1 MYNTTKHL
9 TRFLLAALLAV
20 SYPSWAAAADNTTK
34 QTVYSTS
41 TSNVYRIPSIAR
53 LNNGNL
59 LALCDLRHDNN
70 GSDLGNNHRIDVV
83 GKLSTDN
90 GSTWGSQ
97 SYVLEGNSNSS
108 GYDFAHGDPSSVVD
122 RESGKIM
129 VLAASGTNGV
139 WTNGYPKVARGV
151 SEDNGSTWT
160 KTEVSDQFYTNS
172 SYASS
177 LFVSSGRMVQ
187 STLIKKGDYYRVYAG
202 IDTYQ
207 GSKVVY
213 SDDFGKTWSYLGG
226 IEASPASGGDEC
238 KVEELPNGN
247 VLLVCRI
254 RNGVGRQINLFTYTD
269 KENAKGSWG
278 TAVTTGSN
286 DVSGQPYAASCDGE
300 VLLVPAKR
308 ASDGQ
313 QTYVLLLSA
322 AMSKDRE
329 KAGIYWKE
337 LTSYSSPSDF
347 ASDWTA
353 YNISSTTSCYTT
365 MVLNKD
371 GDVAFLFEEDLTQLG
386 TGTAYNIKFQTFPL
400 STITNNQYSYS
411 HNTSR
416 SAYQPTSDPN
426 WNVLASD
433 VSAPTFSVDAGTYN
447 TTQTVTLTSATD
459 GATIYYTTDGTE
471 PTTKSTEYTE
481 AITVSATTTIKAIA
495 VDADGNESA
504 VATATYTIDLA
515 APSMPTF
522 SIAAGTYSVEQ
533 TVELTADAGTTI
545 YYTTDGTE
553 PTTGSTEYTGAITV
567 TTTTTIKAI
576 AVDDEGNKSA
586 VATASY
592 SIVAA
597 DNTTKLG
604 TTISLDNSSSHS
616 LFASNSGGGGY
627 FGFLRHD
634 IAHVQIITSNDS
646 TLSGNDDGLLA
657 NIDNDMIFT
666 TVDETKYLSVK
677 SSDSHKSVY
686 VQVVAPKGYRIA
698 RYQMEFLTDQCTSG
712 SAVKQYTYDADGNVV
727 TGDAMFTSAGSC
739 DKTLT
744 NGTNVL
750 YFRFDMGTSQKIVL
764 KSFHVTYVIDQPVTG
779 QIPNTDGTLNLHTGL
794 LDLGTFSKNSKASV
808 WSFSRTGVTDLQA
821 VSLVNGDGTAQTQ
834 TYETTDGQYFV
845 LTADGDYYLE
855 APQKFRIVGATL
867 NFLRHSATGT
877 TTGTTYTYADVS
889 SVSSGSSYIITDGSG
904 NYLNLSNGSLVNGTN
919 GAEATLW
926 TVTKNSSG
934 DGGHGGW
941 SGDWGNT
948 TYTIT
953 SDGYSLVLSNNSLS
967 ASNSSSTNWYYS
979 SNGYFYYSSSE
990 NQGPGPGWNQDRSYY
1005 YIGYSN
1011 GGWTVSSST
1020 STSKLQT
1027 RTASTGTITTTLPA
1041 SDFTATVNNRE
1052 NTAAAT
1058 DGTLKLTET
1067 NASATLTVDDYNN
1080 DAIHFSISG
1089 LAAGSS
1095 ALYNVYL
1102 KLMPLNPE
1110 VQTLQVAAKNG
1121 DTNVVGSNEVTST
1134 NYTFHNG
1141 EAVKVIVPRTLES
1154 PYTIVF
1160 RNAENEEKTLWY
1172 TSGVNNNNLAS
1183 TGGYSNYSL
1192 VGSSAFNATDGLSTS
1207 ATPHPGARVNTDV
1220 AGTNKLSATNIVEV
1234 ASGSA
1239 DELKDLDYT
1248 EGAGGLTAV
1257 SLAANAEKE
1266 VYIYSADMPTW
1277 NIMPTGIGSGKRH
1290 VDYRFYTITVKPV
1303 VETEKAVVTV
1313 TPIYTKTLKGTPTK
1327 TTSSLSSDDALDE
1340 THTYVG
1346 VTVTS
1351 LSATNSTASG
1361 ELTNTEIISA
1371 IKEAMKAGNYY
1382 GFSEDDPLRGIL
1394 YVDMSGLNTVAAETT
1409 DGANN
1414 WDAFNDG
1421 TADNC
1426 LYFMPVGFTRNVKNT
1441 VAKTTAGGYQAVG
1454 DIVLQ
1459 DQQPFFT
1466 PYSFATGTRKASY
1479 TRTGTNGK
1487 ALVKNMTAVL
1497 PFSVALDGNGNLK
1510 TSDDVT
1516 DNSVTFHNITGYGEV
1531 TAKSTESGEDVTYAM
1546 VATKVTDSK
1555 AEANKPYYVTS
1566 TTPGFAFNITG
1577 AQFVKTPEGTT
1588 SSDDTGVTES
1598 LERTSN
1604 NWTAYGTYAGVT
1616 PKAKDDNG
1624 VGVWYFAKELFW
1636 NSARLTQYSTVNVR
1650 PFRSYYKTSD
1660 TSASVQNAAKA
1671 AVVFDEN
1678 DVTTTGISDV
1688 SAAEGDLTVSVGH
1701 GTMTLTAASATRYAT
1716 YTVGGQLVARG
1727 MLGAGETRSLAV
1739 PAGVYV
1745 VNNCKVVVR

>member
-20 SYPSWAAAADNTTK
+20 GYPSWGQTTLFT
-34 QTVYSTS
+34 TVKGTGQD
-41 TSNVYRIPSIAR
+41 VYRIPSIVR
-53 LNNGNL
+53 LPNGNL
-59 LALCDLRHDNN
+59 WAFCDLRYDNN
-70 GSDLGNNHRIDVV
+70 GSDLGSNHRIDVV
-83 GKLSTDN
+83 GKLSSDN
-90 GSTWGSQ
+90 GTSWGDRTDIAK
-97 SYVLEGNSNSS
+97 GNSSSS
-108 GYDFAHGDPSSVVD
+108 GYDFAHGDPASVVD
-122 RESGKIM
+122 RESGSIM
-129 VLAASGTNGV
+129 VLAASGKNG
-139 WTNGYPKVARGV
+139 WSSSGAPLVARSV
-151 SEDNGSTWT
+151 STDGGSTWT
-160 KTEVSDQFYTNS
+160 KSEISNQLYVNGFNPGSIF
-172 SYASS
+172 
-177 LFVSSGRMVQ
+177 FSSGRMIQ
-187 STLIKKGDYYRVYAG
+187 STLVKKGAYYRIYAAV
-202 IDTYQ
+202 DTYNN
-207 GSKVVY
+207 GSCVVY
-213 SDDFGKTWSYLGG
+213 SDDFGATWSYLGG
-226 IEASPASGGDEC
+226 TSARPASSGDEC

-247 VLLVCRI
+247 ILLSCRV
-254 RNGVGRQINLFTYTD
+254 RSSTGRLFNIFTFTD
-269 KENAKGSWG
+269 KENAIGSWG
-278 TAVTTGSN
+278 TAV
-286 DVSGQPYAASCDGE
+286 SGNITAASCNGE
-300 VLLVPAKR
+300 VLLVPATR
-308 ASDGQ
+308 ASDSKQ
-313 QTYVLLLSA
+313 VYVLLQSA
-322 AMSKDRE
+322 AMSNNRE
-329 KAGIYWKE
+329 KVGIYWKVLE
-337 LTSYSSPSDF
+337 SESDYDAPSDF
-347 ASDWTA
+347 
-353 YNISSTTSCYTT
+353 SSGWSSYSVTNNYSCYST
-365 MVLNKD
+365 MVLDKN
-371 GDVAFLFEEDLTQLG
+371 GDVAFLYEDEIIYVNSG
-386 TGTAYNIKFQTFPL
+386 SGYNIKFKTIPL
-400 STITNNQYSYS
+400 STITSNQYKYS
-411 HNTSR
+411 ANTTGYRTTSEL
-416 SAYQPTSDPN
+416 ATTKTSDGE
-426 WNVLASD
+426 D
-433 VSAPTFSVDAGTYN
+433 VKVTVAAPTFSITTGTYN
-447 TTQTVTLTSATD
+447 TPQSVTLTSATD
-459 GATIYYTTDGTE
+459 GATIYYTTDGST
-471 PTTKSTEYTE
+471 PSAQNGTKYTE
-481 AITVSATTTIKAIA
+481 AITVSATTTINAIA
-495 VDADGNESA
+495 VDGDGNVSD
-504 VATATYTIDLA
+504 VTSATYTIDIT

-522 SIAAGTYSVEQ
+522 SVAAGTYSVEQ
-533 TVELTADAGTTI
+533 TVELTADDGTTI

-553 PTTGSTEYTGAITV
+553 PTTESTPYTEAITV

-576 AVDDEGNKSA
+576 AVDGDGNKSA

-604 TTISLDNSSSHS
+604 TTISLDNGSSHS

-666 TVDETKYLSVK
+666 TVDETTYLSVNT
-677 SSDSHKSVY
+677 SDSYPSVY
-686 VQVVAPKGYRIA
+686 VQVVAPKGYRFA

-727 TGDAMFTSAGSC
+727 TGDAMFTSDGSC
-739 DKTLT
+739 DRTLAD
-744 NGTNVL
+744 GTNVL

-794 LDLGTFSKNSKASV
+794 LDLGTFSKNSSSV

-821 VSLVNGDGTAQTQ
+821 VSLVNGEGTAQTQ

-845 LTADGDYYLE
+845 LTANGDYYLE

-867 NFLRHSATGT
+867 KFLRHSATGT
-877 TTGTTYTYADVS
+877 TTGTTYTYADAS

-926 TVTKNSSG
+926 TVTSSSSSDRG
-934 DGGHGGW
+934 PGR
-941 SGDWGNT
+941 GNT

-953 SDGYSLVLSNNSLS
+953 SGGYSLVLSNNSLS
-967 ASNSSSTNWYYS
+967 TSTSSSTSWYYS
-979 SNGYFYYSSSE
+979 SNNNNKYFYYSSSE
-990 NQGPGPGWNQDRSYY
+990 NPGPGPNQNQNRS

-1027 RTASTGTITTTLPA
+1027 RTASTGTTTTTLPA

-1058 DGTLKLTET
+1058 DGTLQLTET
-1067 NASATLTVDDYNN
+1067 NPSATLTVDDYNN
-1080 DAIHFSISG
+1080 DAIHFNISG

-1102 KLMPLNPE
+1102 QLMPLNPE

-1121 DTNVVGSNEVTST
+1121 TTVVGSNEVTST

-1141 EAVKVIVPRTLES
+1141 EAVKVLVPTTLAS

-1172 TSGVNNNNLAS
+1172 TEGVNNNNLAS
-1183 TGGYSNYSL
+1183 TGGYSNYCL

-1207 ATPHPGARVNTDV
+1207 ATPYPGARVNSDV
-1220 AGTNKLSATNIVEV
+1220 AGTNELSATNIVDV
-1234 ASGSA
+1234 AKGTTT
-1239 DELKDLDYT
+1239 ELKDLDYAA
-1248 EGAGGLTAV
+1248 GAGGLQTV
-1257 SLAANAEKE
+1257 SLAANTEQE

-1303 VETEKAVVTV
+1303 VAEETAVVTV
-1313 TPIYTKTLKGTPTK
+1313 TPIYTKTQKGTPNK
-1327 TTSSLSSDDALDE
+1327 TSSSLSSDNSLDE

-1351 LSATNSTASG
+1351 LSPTNDDTADG
-1361 ELTNTEIISA
+1361 VLTNTKIIDA

-1382 GFSEDDPLRGIL
+1382 GFSESDPLRSIL
-1394 YVDMSGLNTVAAETT
+1394 YVDMSGLTAVSAETT

-1426 LYFMPVGFTRNVKNT
+1426 LYFMPVGFTRNVANT
-1441 VAKTTAGGYQAVG
+1441 VAKTAAGGYEAVG

-1466 PYSFATGTRKASY
+1466 PYSFTTGTRKASY

-1487 ALVKNMTAVL
+1487 ALVQNMTAVL

-1516 DNSVTFHNITGYGEV
+1516 DNSVTFHNITGYGKV
-1531 TAKSTESGEDVTYAM
+1531 TAVSATSGKDVTYAM
-1546 VATKVTDSK
+1546 VATAVADSK

-1588 SSDDTGVTES
+1588 TSDDTGVTES

-1616 PKAKDDNG
+1616 PDAKDDNG

-1636 NSARLTQYSTVNVR
+1636 NSAQLTEYKTVNVR
-1650 PFRSYYKTSD
+1650 PFRSYYKTTD

-1688 SAAEGDLTVSVGH
+1688 SAAEGDLTVSTGH

-1745 VNNCKVVVR
+1745 VNNQKVVVR

>member
-20 SYPSWAAAADNTTK
+20 GYPSWAAAADNTTK
-34 QTVYSTS
+34 QIVYSTS
-41 TSNVYRIPSIAR
+41 TSSVYRIPSIAR

-70 GSDLGNNHRIDVV
+70 GNDLGNNHRIDVV
-83 GKLSTDN
+83 GKQSTDN
-90 GSTWGSQ
+90 GASWGSQ
-97 SYVLEGNSNSS
+97 DYVLQGNNSS
-108 GYDFAHGDPSSVVD
+108 TGYDFAHGDPSSVVD
-122 RESGKIM
+122 RVSGKIM
-129 VLAASGTNGV
+129 VLAASGKNG
-139 WTNGYPKVARGV
+139 WGSTSAPKVARGLSSDGSSWEKTDV
-151 SEDNGSTWT
+151 ST
-160 KTEVSDQFYTNS
+160 QFYQNNYS
-172 SYASS
+172 SS

-187 STLIKKGDYYRVYAG
+187 STLIKKGNYYRVYAG
-202 IDTYQ
+202 VDTYDG
-207 GSKVVY
+207 GSRVVY
-213 SDDFGKTWSYLGG
+213 SDDFGETWQYLGG
-226 IEASPASGGDEC
+226 MSAKPASDGDEC

-269 KENAKGSWG
+269 KENATGSWS

-308 ASDGQ
+308 TSDGT

-322 AMSKDRE
+322 AMSNGRYN
-329 KAGIYWKE
+329 AGIYWKE

-347 ASDWTA
+347 ASGWTA
-353 YNISSTTSCYTT
+353 YNISTTTSCYTT

-400 STITNNQYSYS
+400 TTITNNQYSYS

-447 TTQTVTLTSATD
+447 TTQTVTLTSATS

-471 PTTKSTEYTE
+471 PTTKSTKYTE

-504 VATATYTIDLA
+504 VVTATYTIDLA
-515 APSMPTF
+515 APSMPSF
-522 SIAAGTYSVEQ
+522 SIAAGTYSCEQ

-553 PTTGSTEYTGAITV
+553 PTTKSTPYTEAITV
-567 TTTTTIKAI
+567 SATTTIKAI
-576 AVDDEGNKSA
+576 AVDADGNKSA
-586 VATASY
+586 VASASY

-727 TGDAMFTSAGSC
+727 TGDAMFTSDGSC

-750 YFRFDMGTSQKIVL
+750 YFRFDMGISQKIVL

-794 LDLGTFSKNSKASV
+794 LDLGTFSNNPKSV

-845 LTADGDYYLE
+845 LTANGDYYLE

-867 NFLRHSATGT
+867 KFLRYELQTSD
-877 TTGTTYTYADVS
+877 YADVTS
-889 SVSSGSSYIITDGSG
+889 MTAGDYIITDGT
-904 NYLNLSNGSLVNGTN
+904 NYLNLSGSSITNGTS
-919 GAEATLW
+919 ADDATVW
-926 TVTKNSSG
+926 TVSQA
-934 DGGHGGW
+934 
-941 SGDWGNT
+941 
-948 TYTIT
+948 
-953 SDGYSLVLSNNSLS
+953 SDGTSWNIKSGNYYLVLTT
-967 ASNSSSTNWYYS
+967 SSSTRPGGRTTYGVGTSTTLSSGNWIWDS
-979 SNGYFYYSSSE
+979 SNYCFKG
-990 NQGPGPGWNQDRSYY
+990 
-1005 YIGYSN
+1005 
-1011 GGWTVSSST
+1011 SST
-1020 STSKLQT
+1020 SSSPHYIAYVTT
-1027 RTASTGTITTTLPA
+1027 STGGGPWGGQTSTKQWGISESSHAKVQQQQTSV

-1058 DGTLKLTET
+1058 DGTLQLTET
-1067 NASATLTVDDYNN
+1067 NPSATLTVDDYNN

-1089 LAAGSS
+1089 LATGSS

-1121 DTNVVGSNEVTST
+1121 DNVVGSNEVTST

-1141 EAVKVIVPRTLES
+1141 EAVKVIVPSTLTS

-1183 TGGYSNYSL
+1183 TGGYSNYCL
-1192 VGSSAFNATDGLSTS
+1192 VGSTAFNATNGLSTS

-1220 AGTNKLSATNIVEV
+1220 AGTNKLSATNIEAV

-1239 DELKDLDYT
+1239 SELKDLDYT

-1277 NIMPTGIGSGKRH
+1277 NIMPTNIGSGKRH

-1313 TPIYTKTLKGTPTK
+1313 TPIYTKTLKGTPNK
-1327 TTSSLSSDDALDE
+1327 TTSSLSSDNALDE
-1340 THTYVG
+1340 KHTYVG

-1371 IKEAMKAGNYY
+1371 IKEAMKDGNYY

-1421 TADNC
+1421 TSDNC
-1426 LYFMPVGFTRNVKNT
+1426 LYFMPVGFTRNVANT

-1531 TAKSTESGEDVTYAM
+1531 TAKSAASGNDVTYAM
-1546 VATKVTDSK
+1546 VATAVTDGK

-1577 AQFVKTPEGTT
+1577 AQFVKTPKGTT

-1604 NWTAYGTYAGVT
+1604 SWTAYGTYAGVT
-1616 PKAKDDNG
+1616 PKANDDNG

-1636 NSARLTQYSTVNVR
+1636 NSAQLTQYSTVNVR
-1650 PFRSYYKTSD
+1650 PFRSYYKTTD